1 MKKAMKYIA
10 LLSVMMIM
18 SMTVLTGCSKDK
30 GEAQSGD
37 VTPTPTGDGEVID
50 VEPTEDDLAQIKA
63 KFISECK
70 YVSAENMA
78 EKRAKYENEN
88 LNISFYVE
96 GVFEPTDLTA
106 EKDNQYYMGYPLKEG
121 SFRYDRADQW
131 FLLDTKLCDIPENL
145 TDDLVRVYGVFLGDK
160 QVSYMTSVEKQ
171 VYVTND
177 GERLEVD
184 ENGIIISVTEERIN
198 KANSDIEAIVK
209 DMAAKEELK
218 DIADRN
224 TKILTGD
231 GGEDNL
237 TKVKSDAK
245 AILDTKPADEIKVL
259 TEKFIKQ
266 VEELELCLKGN
277 TENISSRKDV
287 TVVLE
292 TNLEEV
298 TADIPY
304 IEVRYLDIVEGE
316 PEVLDNTI
324 KVSKNDIINEMFP
337 WMNPNPTVAPSGD
350 GKEDDNK
357 EQGGT
362 TTTVE
367 DVTPIKNN
375 NNTGSSTKAPTP
387 TSAPAT
393 ETVQETKPNGGGS
406 STKAPTPTSAPAP
419 ETVQETKPNGGSSTG
434 TAGSTTV
441 EDKQKT
447 PSGTTQNAL
456 TLESDKT
463 QATDKKS
470 GKATVYYKNK
480 NRNVDVLIGGYAM
493 KGDNN
498 RNAFIRGKEAKNL
511 LEEFDYDYA
520 EDLDPGNELAIV
532 HFTVKINDTDA
543 GYGSDC
549 IPDIRIRSSRGTL
562 IDNEPTPYYV
572 VTLDQNGKKY
582 GNGSSYI
589 KEYDLVFQIPK
600 GVNGLQVWFGSAQ
613 GKVYKWAYKGET
625 IKGLIK

>member
-1 MKKAMKYIA
+1 MRKAMKYIA
-10 LLSVMMIM
+10 LLSAMMIM
-18 SMTVLTGCSKDK
+18 SMAVLTGCSKNK
-30 GEAQSGD
+30 EEAQSGD
-37 VTPTPTGDGEVID
+37 VTPTPTGDGEIID
-50 VEPTEDDLAQIKA
+50 TEPTEDDLAKIKTEY
-63 KFISECK
+63 ISECK

-96 GVFEPTDLTA
+96 GIFEPTNLTS

-121 SFRYDRADQW
+121 SFRYDIADQW

-145 TDDLVRVYGVFLGDK
+145 TDELVRVYGVFLGDK

-171 VYVTND
+171 VYITED

-184 ENGIIISVTEERIN
+184 ENGIIISITEERVN

-209 DMAAKEELK
+209 DMVDKEELK
-218 DIADRN
+218 GIADRT
-224 TKILTGD
+224 TKILTGNS
-231 GGEDNL
+231 GEDSL

-287 TVVLE
+287 NVVLE

-316 PEVLDNTI
+316 PEVLDSTI

-337 WMNPNPTVAPSGD
+337 WMNPNPTVAPSED
-350 GKEDDNK
+350 GKEEDTK

-362 TTTVE
+362 TIE
-367 DVTPIKNN
+367 EVT
-375 NNTGSSTKAPTP
+375 PTP
-387 TSAPAT
+387 TYAPVP

-406 STKAPTPTSAPAP
+406 ST
-419 ETVQETKPNGGSSTG
+419 
-434 TAGSTTV
+434 GSTTV
-441 EDKQKT
+441 EDKQRT

-480 NRNVDVLIGGYAM
+480 NRTVDVLIGGYDM

-511 LEEFDYDYA
+511 LEEFGYDYA
-520 EDLDPGNELAIV
+520 EDLAPGNELAIV

>member
-1 MKKAMKYIA
+1 MKKAIKIVVLICVILTIA
-10 LLSVMMIM
+10 LTIF
-18 SMTVLTGCSKDK
+18 TGCSKDK
-30 GEAQSGD
+30 GGGANIE
-37 VTPTPTGDGEVID
+37 VTPTPTDSNTVID
-50 VEPTEDDLAQIKA
+50 TEQSEEELRAQ
-63 KFISECK
+63 FISACK
-70 YVSAENMA
+70 YVSAENMN
-78 EKRAKYENEN
+78 EKREKYENEK
-88 LNISFYVE
+88 LDISFYVN
-96 GVFEPTDLTA
+96 GIFEPTNLESIKYD
-106 EKDNQYYMGYPLKEG
+106 QYYVGYPLQEG
-121 SFRYDRADQW
+121 TFRYDIADQW
-131 FLLDTKLCDIPENL
+131 IVLDTKDYDIPENL
-145 TDDLVRVYGVFLGDK
+145 TDEIVRVYGTYLGEK
-160 QVSYMTSVEKQ
+160 EVAYMTNVERQ
-171 VYVTND
+171 VYLTRD

-184 ENGIIISVTEERIN
+184 ENGIIISITEERIA
-198 KANSDIEAIVK
+198 KANTDISTTLKETTQ
-209 DMAAKEELK
+209 EELIG
-218 DIADRN
+218 IAERT
-224 TKILTGD
+224 TKILENT
-231 GGEDNL
+231 EDSKEDSKEDSFSKIITDL
-237 TKVKSDAK
+237 K
-245 AILDTKPADEIKVL
+245 AIIDNKGTKEEVKKAA
-259 TEKFIKQ
+259 EKLVKNI
-266 VEELELCLKGN
+266 EELVLCQKGN
-277 TENISSRKDV
+277 TENISSRKDI

-304 IEVRYLDIVEGE
+304 IEVRYLDIVGGE
-316 PEVLDNTI
+316 PEVLDSTI
-324 KVSKNDIINEMFP
+324 RVSKNDIINEMFP

-350 GKEDDNK
+350 GKEEDTK

-362 TTTVE
+362 TTDVE
-367 DVTPIKNN
+367 EVTPIENN
-375 NNTGSSTKAPTP
+375 NKGN
-387 TSAPAT
+387 SA
-393 ETVQETKPNGGGS
+393 KD
-406 STKAPTPTSAPAP
+406 PTPTSAPAP
-419 ETVQETKPNGGSSTG
+419 ETVQETKPNGGGSSTG
-434 TAGSTTV
+434 TTGRTAV

-480 NRNVDVLIGGYAM
+480 NRTVDVLIGGYAM

-498 RNAFIRGKEAKNL
+498 RNAFIRGKEAKKL

-520 EDLDPGNELAIV
+520 EDLEPGNELAIV
-532 HFTVKINDTDA
+532 HFTVKINDTDT

-572 VTLDQNGKKY
+572 ITLDQNGKKY

-589 KEYDLVFQIPK
+589 KEYDLVFQVPK

>member
-1 MKKAMKYIA
+1 MKYIA

-96 GVFEPTDLTA
+96 GVFEPTKLTA

-209 DMAAKEELK
+209 DMVAKEELK
-218 DIADRN
+218 DIADR
-224 TKILTGD
+224 TTRILTDD
-231 GGEDNL
+231 GEEDSL
-237 TKVKSDAK
+237 AKVKSDAK
-245 AILDTKPADEIKVL
+245 AILDTKPANEIKEL

-266 VEELELCLKGN
+266 VEELELSLKGN

-287 TVVLE
+287 NVVLE

-367 DVTPIKNN
+367 DVTPIENN
-375 NNTGSSTKAPTP
+375 NKGN
-387 TSAPAT
+387 SA
-393 ETVQETKPNGGGS
+393 KD
-406 STKAPTPTSAPAP
+406 PTPTSAPAP
-419 ETVQETKPNGGSSTG
+419 ETVQETKPNGGGSSTG
-434 TAGSTTV
+434 TTGRTAV

-480 NRNVDVLIGGYAM
+480 NRTVDVLIGGYAM

-498 RNAFIRGKEAKNL
+498 RNAFIRGKEAKKL

-520 EDLDPGNELAIV
+520 EDLEPGNELAIV
-532 HFTVKINDTDA
+532 HFTVKINDTDT

-572 VTLDQNGKKY
+572 ITLDQNGKKY

>member
-10 LLSVMMIM
+10 LLSVMVIM

-37 VTPTPTGDGEVID
+37 ATPTPTGDGEVID

-96 GVFEPTDLTA
+96 GVFEPTKLTA

-145 TDDLVRVYGVFLGDK
+145 TDELVRVYGVFLGDK

-184 ENGIIISVTEERIN
+184 ENGTIISITEERVN
-198 KANSDIEAIVK
+198 KANSDIEDIVK
-209 DMAAKEELK
+209 DMVAKEELK
-218 DIADRN
+218 DIADRT

-231 GGEDNL
+231 GEEDSL
-237 TKVKSDAK
+237 AKVKSDAK
-245 AILDTKPADEIKVL
+245 AILDTKPANEIKEL

-266 VEELELCLKGN
+266 VDELELCLKGN

-287 TVVLE
+287 TIVLE

-316 PEVLDNTI
+316 PEVLDSTI

-362 TTTVE
+362 TIE
-367 DVTPIKNN
+367 EVT
-375 NNTGSSTKAPTP
+375 PTP
-387 TSAPAT
+387 TYAPAP

-406 STKAPTPTSAPAP
+406 ST
-419 ETVQETKPNGGSSTG
+419 
-434 TAGSTTV
+434 GSTTV
-441 EDKQKT
+441 EDKQRT

-520 EDLDPGNELAIV
+520 EDLEPGNELAIV

>member
-70 YVSAENMA
+70 YVSAENIA

-96 GVFEPTDLTA
+96 GVFEPTNLTA

-121 SFRYDRADQW
+121 SFIYDIADQW

-171 VYVTND
+171 VYVTKD

-184 ENGIIISVTEERIN
+184 ENGIIISITEERVN

-209 DMAAKEELK
+209 DMVAKEELK
-218 DIADRN
+218 DIADRT
-224 TKILTGD
+224 TKILNGD

-266 VEELELCLKGN
+266 VEELEICLKGN

-316 PEVLDNTI
+316 PEVLDSTI
-324 KVSKNDIINEMFP
+324 RVSKNDIINEMFP
-337 WMNPNPTVAPSGD
+337 WMNPNPTVAPSED
-350 GKEDDNK
+350 GKEEDTK

-387 TSAPAT
+387 TSAPA
-393 ETVQETKPNGGGS
+393 
-406 STKAPTPTSAPAP
+406 P
-419 ETVQETKPNGGSSTG
+419 ETVQETKPNSGSTG
-434 TAGSTTV
+434 TSGNTTV

-480 NRNVDVLIGGYAM
+480 NRTVDVLIGGYDM

-520 EDLDPGNELAIV
+520 EDLAPGNELAIV